1 MNNAHRNQAAKA
13 AVIKRIIIYGITFFI
28 LGVAQCSFFNEL
40 SFLSATPNIILGA
53 VAAVSL
59 IDSQRSAAVCGIAA
73 GFLIDALGGTGISLS
88 PIALLCVALLCSE
101 IAKKILPT
109 FISWVIILIPASLTG
124 SIFTLANIFLLVGKF
139 QLSAVFKTILLPE
152 FILTVIFSV
161 PLFFI
166 IKLCVRLADAKN
178 KFKI

>member
-1 MNNAHRNQAAKA
+1 MNTLRRNQASKA
-13 AVIKRIIIYGITFFI
+13 ALIKRIIIYGITFFI

-59 IDSQRSAAVCGIAA
+59 LDSQRSAAVCGIAA
-73 GFLIDALGGTGISLS
+73 GFMIDALGGTGISIS

-101 IAKKILPT
+101 IARKILPT
-109 FISWVIILIPASLTG
+109 FISWVILLVPASLVG
-124 SIFTLANIFLLVGKF
+124 SVFTLANIFLLVGKF
-139 QLSAVFKTILLPE
+139 RISEVFKSILLPE
-152 FILTVIFSV
+152 FILTVIFSI

>member
-1 MNNAHRNQAAKA
+1 MNTLRRNQASKA
-13 AVIKRIIIYGITFFI
+13 ALIKRIIIYGITFFI

-59 IDSQRSAAVCGIAA
+59 LDSQRSAAVCGIAA
-73 GFLIDALGGTGISLS
+73 GFMIDALGGTGISIS

-101 IAKKILPT
+101 IARKILPT
-109 FISWVIILIPASLTG
+109 FISWVILLVPASLVG
-124 SIFTLANIFLLVGKF
+124 SVFTMANIFLLVGRF
-139 QLSAVFKTILLPE
+139 QISSVFKSILLPE
-152 FILTVIFSV
+152 FILTVIFSI